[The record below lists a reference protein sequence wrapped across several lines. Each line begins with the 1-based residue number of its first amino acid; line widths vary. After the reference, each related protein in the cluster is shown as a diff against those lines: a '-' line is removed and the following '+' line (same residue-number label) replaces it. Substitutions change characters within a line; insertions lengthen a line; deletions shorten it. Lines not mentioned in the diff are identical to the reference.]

1 MIFNDKA
8 IQKVVN
14 AFDVGQFQKLV
25 EKLDSGF
32 QSDNYHILTSKGNF
46 VLRVIYDSVDNVE
59 YCMEVFDYLAT
70 NGIKTPKPIRTKKGK
85 LSLFYDNNVIVIQT
99 FLSGTYYEEE
109 SFEKIDLLLPF
120 FGRELGKIHQVSLQM
135 VATKGEGRFSN
146 RGNVISSVKKLAKKF
161 LPDKEYI
168 KTEYEAW
175 EREIQLI
182 QSEKL
187 TKAVIHGDVGP
198 KDFFFKDGEYQGILD
213 FNAAHLDF
221 LLFDIAPMMMYCALY
236 EPERKIQYL
245 SFITAYL
252 EEAPIR
258 KKELEWLHLILRTRW
273 LFQILFHQYR
283 YVEGITQGLETGEVE
298 ENLEGVRD
306 GEYFLKVTNNYP
318 HNYFYTVVRE
328 EMS

>member
-1 MIFNDKA
+1 MILNEKA
-8 IQKVVN
+8 IQKIVN
-14 AFDVGQFQKLV
+14 AFDVGKFRKLV
-25 EKLDSGF
+25 AKLDSGF
-32 QSDNYHILTSKGNF
+32 QSDNYHIQTSGGNF

-85 LSLFYDNNVIVIQT
+85 LSHLYDNNVIVIQT
-99 FLSGTYYEEE
+99 FLPGTFYEEE
-109 SFEKIDLLLPF
+109 SFEKLDLLLPF
-120 FGRELGKIHQVSLQM
+120 FGRELGKIHRVSLQM
-135 VATKGEGRFSN
+135 VIDKGEGRFSN
-146 RGNVISSVKKLAKKF
+146 RGNVISSVKKLAKKY

-168 KTEYEAW
+168 INQYEVW
-175 EREIQLI
+175 DQEIHFI
-182 QSEKL
+182 HTEKL

-198 KDFFFKDGEYQGILD
+198 KDFFFKDGKYQGILD
-213 FNAAHLDF
+213 FNAAHFDF

-236 EPERKIQYL
+236 EPERKRQYL

-252 EEAPIR
+252 EEAPIQ
-258 KKELEWLHLILRTRW
+258 KKELLWLHLILRTRW

-283 YVEGITQGLETGEVE
+283 YVEGITQGLETDDVE

-318 HNYFYTVVRE
+318 NDYFYKVIRE
-328 EMS
+328 EMN